1 MRTLS
6 AAKWRW
12 MIVALMNITIAAM
25 ILYQQKTGQISP
37 TVALISSWASFVLLN
52 LVFVV
57 GLFVREH
64 QSGKSLPG
72 RFAVGVALVAL
83 SCGVLT
89 TFSLKIVRPKNR
101 YAQLALSNTPLSSI
115 KPERDRLIVELI
127 RKRAAESKQYNA
139 AAAQMAPIV
148 PPLYSAASFDSVEAM
163 NKTASR
169 LQSAFEI
176 DREYGANLKAD
187 RDGFRTRMAQV
198 DPTYLRSWN
207 KDRKGDDDLE
217 DRIMDLESRWVQSVS
232 TLYAFAVLHKEDI
245 AVRGEKLEIRDPKV
259 KREFEQMMTSSEK
272 LQSELNAE
280 RSIALAHQRRAA
292 ANSGIKQDSF

>member
-1 MRTLS
+1 
-6 AAKWRW
+6 

-37 TVALISSWASFVLLN
+37 TVALISSWTSFVLLN
-52 LVFVV
+52 LAFVL

-89 TFSLKIVRPKNR
+89 TFSLKIVRPKNG
-101 YAQLALSNTPLSSI
+101 YVQLALSNTPLSSI

-127 RKRAAESKQYNA
+127 RKRAAESKQINA

-148 PPLYSAASFDSVEAM
+148 PPLYSPASFDSVEAM

-176 DREYGANLKAD
+176 DREYGASLKAD
-187 RDGFRTRMAQV
+187 RDWFRTRMAQV
-198 DPTYLRSWN
+198 DPAYLLSWN
-207 KDRKGDDDLE
+207 KDRKGDDELE
-217 DRIMDLESRWVQSVS
+217 DRIMDLESRWVESVS
-232 TLYAFAVLHKEDI
+232 TLYAFAVSHKGEI
-245 AVRGEKLEIRDPKV
+245 AVHNEKLEIADPKV
-259 KREFEQMMTSSEK
+259 KRDFEQLMASSKE

-280 RSIALAHQRRAA
+280 RSKALARQRKAA
-292 ANSGIKQDSF
+292 TDSGVKQESF